1 MLYLEHSILL
11 FLIFFQSIFGIG
23 LLIFGTPTFLILGY
37 NFEQTLSILLPISL
51 SVSACQFF
59 MSKENIRVFLFDT
72 LKFCI
77 LPLIFFLYL
86 SLIFID
92 EYFLKLTLSFLMI
105 MISICK
111 ILNMVEASDKLLSKN
126 HSTILFVIGCIHGLS
141 NLGGGFLSLYAS
153 SLFKK
158 NYLRA
163 RKAIAFGY
171 FLFASVQIIT
181 IFFFK
186 SFYFY
191 KNFFYFIFLVPF
203 IFLITDFLLKN
214 LNFKFEKII
223 NYVVLL
229 YGVILLV
236 ITIYLK

>member
-1 MLYLEHSILL
+1 MLYLEYLILL

-51 SVSACQFF
+51 IVSSCQFF
-59 MSKENIRVFLFDT
+59 ISKENIKIFFLDT
-72 LKFCI
+72 LKYCI
-77 LPLIFFLYL
+77 LPLVICLYF

-92 EYFLKLTLSFLMI
+92 EYFLKLILSFLMI
-105 MISICK
+105 MISVWK
-111 ILNMVEASDKLLSKN
+111 ILNIIVVSDKLISKN
-126 HSTILFVIGCIHGLS
+126 SSTILFVIGCIHGLS

-171 FLFASVQIIT
+171 LLFASTQIMT
-181 IFFFK
+181 IVFFK

-191 KNFFYFIFLVPF
+191 KDFFYFFFIAPF
-203 IFLITDFLLKN
+203 VFFISEFLLKN
-214 LNFKFEKII
+214 LHFNFEKII
-223 NYVVLL
+223 NYIVLL
-229 YGVILLV
+229 YGIILLL
-236 ITIYLK
+236 ITIYFK